1 MVKFELTVLDRPGII
16 RDLSRNLAERGVSIE
31 DLHTEIVSAET
42 SADHLFKVKALLVVP
57 EALPNA
63 TLRRALETLA
73 NEMMVDIALDEHANA

>member
-1 MVKFELTVLDRPGII
+1 MRKP
-16 RDLSRNLAERGVSIE
+16 
-31 DLHTEIVSAET
+31 SAE
-42 SADHLFKVKALLVVP
+42 HLFKVKALLVVP